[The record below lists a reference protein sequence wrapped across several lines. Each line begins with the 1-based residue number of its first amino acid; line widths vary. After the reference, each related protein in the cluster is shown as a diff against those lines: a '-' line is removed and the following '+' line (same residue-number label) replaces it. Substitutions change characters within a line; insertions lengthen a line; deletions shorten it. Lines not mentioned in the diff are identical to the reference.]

1 MDLDEKLVGGDHR
14 FPPKNSGCTYNNQAQ
29 YFPNRSMYIIHL
41 ESVKEADFIPGGM
54 GRGQRFCIP
63 KKFSG
68 LWSTYL

>member
-1 MDLDEKLVGGDHR
+1 
-14 FPPKNSGCTYNNQAQ
+14 
-29 YFPNRSMYIIHL
+29 MYIIHL